1 MPVRRE
7 IEVEATPEDVW
18 EALVDEDRRAE
29 WLGEEGRD
37 IDVEEV
43 QAPSRLVWWWSAG
56 EEPPTRVEV
65 LIVGVPAGARVV
77 VTESIPAFPLAALSA
92 RFALVAV

>member
-7 IEVEATPEDVW
+7 IEVEAPPEDVW
-18 EALVDEDRRAE
+18 EALVDADRRAD
-29 WLGEEGRD
+29 WLGEEGRQ

-56 EEPPTRVEV
+56 QGPPTRVEV
-65 LIVGVPAGARVV
+65 QIVGVPAGSRVV
-77 VTESIPAFPLAALSA
+77 VTESLPAFPLGALASCFTA
-92 RFALVAV
+92 VAV

>member
-29 WLGEEGRD
+29 WLGEEGRQ
-37 IDVEEV
+37 IDVEQI
-43 QAPSRLVWWWSAG
+43 QAPSRLVWWWSEG

-65 LIVGVPAGARVV
+65 QIVGVPAGARVV
-77 VTESIPAFPLAALSA
+77 VTETIPAFPLASLSA
-92 RFALVAV
+92 CFALVAV